1 MDANDRGFTLIE
13 LLIAMAVGLIV
24 LGAVYAVFTVQNK
37 QLANQEQ
44 LTEIHQNARIAM
56 EMMVHEISMAGY
68 NQTTAPATI
77 TAVNR
82 CTGTT
87 TASNCAG
94 ITNAAANTISF
105 AADINGDGDI
115 TDSNEHITYYL
126 DTSDGALKRK
136 STLSAYGQPVVEN
149 VESLNFIYYDGAT
162 PPNTTANL
170 ANIRSV
176 KITIVV
182 RTAKDDPGYTDPTSG
197 HHHHHYTLSSS
208 CVLENLGL

>member
-162 PPNTTANL
+162 PPNTTARHHRTL
-170 ANIRSV
+170 GSS
-176 KITIVV
+176 ITFN
-182 RTAKDDPGYTDPTSG
+182 PTSSVRATVFPNAFPDTWSRG
-197 HHHHHYTLSSS
+197 SATN
-208 CVLENLGL
+208 NLPPGFRQS